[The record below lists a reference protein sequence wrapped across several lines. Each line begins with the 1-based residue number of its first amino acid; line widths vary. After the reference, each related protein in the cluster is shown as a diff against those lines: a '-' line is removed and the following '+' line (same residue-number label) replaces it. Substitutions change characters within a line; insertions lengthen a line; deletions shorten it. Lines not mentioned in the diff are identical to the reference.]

1 MMDYLYYP
9 NTKAVPSP
17 QPFVNKVNGS
27 IYNKHISS
35 STTTTTA
42 QCCYH
47 SSSSS
52 NAYQGNSRLKYKIA
66 KDDDVL
72 TSSMKS
78 TSQSPHK
85 RNKSA
90 LTYINATND
99 SCSSI
104 NKRKSNVSFIKTSK
118 LNFDRIKNASFY
130 NNSTNSN
137 SNNNHHHQQQ
147 QQQPLS
153 SKRESCSKRYFNSTN
168 INNSNWNYTERV
180 HYNDNAVNNHNDCG
194 AKYNKIKPTV
204 NVNVNKSLH
213 YGVRKNCLSKGR
225 EMPLPKHNVND
236 NSCSCSN
243 SSSSMIINHKYNY
256 KQYIYENEQHK
267 NDNDD
272 DVVNGLD
279 SVNGN
284 SNKQHKSDVNDKD
297 TNSSTSNSS
306 GHRTVIGY
314 TRNTTRNGMNGSNSH
329 INMNNSSISSCN
341 NYSQCI
347 KQQQQQQQH
356 IHHCKDGSISTTTCE
371 DSKIHLHNNN
381 NNNTHNKQSSHDMI
395 TFTAKIDSI
404 EDAHINFVKMIQD
417 TKKLCIQKEQS
428 LIVVDTDDIYI
439 D

>member
-1 MMDYLYYP
+1 MDYLYYP
-9 NTKAVPSP
+9 NNTKAAPSP
-17 QPFVNKVNGS
+17 QPLVNKVNGS

-35 STTTTTA
+35 STTTTTTAA

-47 SSSSS
+47 SSSSSS

-72 TSSMKS
+72 MSSMKS

-137 SNNNHHHQQQ
+137 SNNNNQQQQQ

-180 HYNDNAVNNHNDCG
+180 HYNNNNAVNNHNECG
-194 AKYNKIKPTV
+194 VKYNKIKHTV

-225 EMPLPKHNVND
+225 EKPLPKHNVND

-267 NDNDD
+267 NNNDD

-279 SVNGN
+279 SV
-284 SNKQHKSDVNDKD
+284 NKQHKSDVNDKD

-329 INMNNSSISSCN
+329 INMNNSLISSCN

-347 KQQQQQQQH
+347 KQQQQQQQQH
-356 IHHCKDGSISTTTCE
+356 IHHCKEGSISTTTCE
-371 DSKIHLHNNN
+371 TSKIHVHNN
-381 NNNTHNKQSSHDMI
+381 NNNTHNKQSSQDMI
-395 TFTAKIDSI
+395 TFTTKIDSI

>member
-1 MMDYLYYP
+1 MDYLYYP
-9 NTKAVPSP
+9 NNTKAAPSP
-17 QPFVNKVNGS
+17 QPLVNKVNGS

-52 NAYQGNSRLKYKIA
+52 SNAYQGNSRLKYKIA

-72 TSSMKS
+72 MSSMKS

-137 SNNNHHHQQQ
+137 SNNNNHHQQQQ

-180 HYNDNAVNNHNDCG
+180 HYNNNNAVNNHNDCG
-194 AKYNKIKPTV
+194 VKYNKIKHTRLV
-204 NVNVNKSLH
+204 N
-213 YGVRKNCLSKGR
+213 
-225 EMPLPKHNVND
+225 
-236 NSCSCSN
+236 
-243 SSSSMIINHKYNY
+243 
-256 KQYIYENEQHK
+256 
-267 NDNDD
+267 
-272 DVVNGLD
+272 
-279 SVNGN
+279 
-284 SNKQHKSDVNDKD
+284 
-297 TNSSTSNSS
+297 
-306 GHRTVIGY
+306 HRVLQRLLY
-314 TRNTTRNGMNGSNSH
+314 
-329 INMNNSSISSCN
+329 
-341 NYSQCI
+341 
-347 KQQQQQQQH
+347 
-356 IHHCKDGSISTTTCE
+356 
-371 DSKIHLHNNN
+371 
-381 NNNTHNKQSSHDMI
+381 
-395 TFTAKIDSI
+395 
-404 EDAHINFVKMIQD
+404 
-417 TKKLCIQKEQS
+417 
-428 LIVVDTDDIYI
+428 
-439 D
+439 